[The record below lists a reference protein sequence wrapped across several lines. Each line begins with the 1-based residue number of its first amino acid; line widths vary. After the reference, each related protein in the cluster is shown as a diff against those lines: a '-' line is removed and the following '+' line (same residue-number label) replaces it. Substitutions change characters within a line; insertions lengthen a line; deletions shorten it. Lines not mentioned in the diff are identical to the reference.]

1 MYACMHACM
10 YTRAYACRFVHEAR
24 AQEQGSLHLTI
35 AIPTQDFTWA
45 GAVLDALRMKLRE
58 PRYEGWRRC
67 VPRKL
72 LAGGQTLREEQAW
85 REELQV
91 SHTHA
96 HKSAPA
102 WTCGMPKKRN
112 CRQRRRPGEV
122 ALPAGGS
129 KC

>member
-1 MYACMHACM
+1 M

-72 LAGGQTLREEQAW
+72 LAGGQTSREEEAW

-102 WTCGMPKKRN
+102 WTCGMLKKEKLSPEKEA
-112 CRQRRRPGEV
+112 RRGG
-122 ALPAGGS
+122 AAGQWVQMLIMGP
-129 KC
+129 

>member
-72 LAGGQTLREEQAW
+72 LAGGQTSREEEAW

-112 CRQRRRPGEV
+112 CRQRRRPGGV